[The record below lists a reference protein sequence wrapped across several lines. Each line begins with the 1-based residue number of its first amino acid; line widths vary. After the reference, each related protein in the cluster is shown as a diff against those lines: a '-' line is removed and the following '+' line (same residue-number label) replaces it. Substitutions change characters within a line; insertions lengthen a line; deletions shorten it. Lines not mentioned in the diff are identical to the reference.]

1 MPTVYQT
8 PGVYIEE
15 LPSGSKPINGVSTSV
30 AAFIGFTEKR
40 PAGNTGQP
48 HFVASWNQYVEDFGS
63 FVKDTYTPLAV
74 YGFFLNG
81 GSTCYVQSL
90 ATTAETNLPARPAAQ
105 RMQIAAKNGAGS
117 LELTARPDAPSGTT
131 VTVEIGDAEGEGAN
145 EEQFKV
151 TVRAPGREDEVFNGL
166 SMAPAS
172 GRGARTAA
180 DTITASSKLV
190 RAVLIE
196 GQGTLAE
203 RRPANNT
210 FTVNVPA
217 ASTTAIVSSATFEGS
232 VEKRSGIGALAE
244 IEDVT
249 MVIAP
254 DLMAGYV
261 QGKLTRDDVKAVQT
275 ALLNH
280 CELMQDRFAI
290 LDALPDLSPQEVRN
304 WRMVEANFNSKYG
317 AMYYPWIYVANP
329 DPKAGPNDKM
339 LKIPPSG
346 HIAGLYARV
355 DSERGVYKA
364 PANEIIRGALKLERS
379 VINSE
384 QTILNPNGIN
394 CIRAFPGR
402 GILVWGART
411 LSSDTEW
418 QYINVRRLFNYIEES
433 IFEGTQWAVF
443 EPNDM
448 DLWERVKRT
457 ITAFLTRIW
466 RDGALFGTTPEEAFY
481 VKCDAELN
489 PPSVRD
495 VGMLIVE
502 VGIAPVKPAEFV
514 IFRFKQMS
522 GGGEINE

>member
-15 LPSGSKPINGVSTSV
+15 MPSGSKPISGVGTSV

-48 HFVASWNQYVEDFGS
+48 HFVASWNQYVEEFGG
-63 FVKDTYTPLAV
+63 FVNGFYTPISV

-81 GSTCYVQSL
+81 GTTCYVQSI
-90 ATTAETNLPARPAAQ
+90 ATQADANGASSGAARAALPART
-105 RMQIAAKNGAGS
+105 GANA
-117 LELTARPDAPSGTT
+117 LELTARNESEAASVSVEVSDAT
-131 VTVEIGDAEGEGAN
+131 GEGVS
-145 EEQFKV
+145 EEQFRV
-151 TVRAPGREDEVFNGL
+151 TVRAPGKPDEVFDNLTMGK
-166 SMAPAS
+166 
-172 GRGARTAA
+172 GRGVRNAVEVLTRESTILRAA
-180 DTITASSKLV
+180 ELDVA
-190 RAVLIE
+190 
-196 GQGTLAE
+196 GTLVD
-203 RRPANNT
+203 RRPRNGVYSLSAP
-210 FTVNVPA
+210 V
-217 ASTTAIVSSATFEGS
+217 STALATAKTFEGDAS
-232 VEKRSGIGALAE
+232 ARTGIGALE
-244 IEDVT
+244 EVEDVT
-249 MVIAP
+249 MVICP
-254 DLMAGYV
+254 DLMSGYV

-275 ALLNH
+275 AILNH
-280 CELMQDRFAI
+280 CELMKDRFAI
-290 LDALPDLSPQEVRN
+290 LDALPGLSPQEVRD
-304 WRMVEANFNSKYG
+304 WRMKEANFNSKYG
-317 AMYYPWIYVANP
+317 ALYYPWIYVANP
-329 DPKAGPNDKM
+329 NPKAGPDEKM
-339 LKIPPSG
+339 LMVPPSG

-364 PANEIIRGALKLERS
+364 PANEIVRGALKLEKQ

-384 QTILNPNGIN
+384 QSILNPNGIN
-394 CIRAFPGR
+394 CIRSFPGR

-411 LSSDTEW
+411 LSNDTEW
-418 QYINVRRLFNYIEES
+418 QYINVRRLFNFIEES
-433 IFEGTQWAVF
+433 IFEGTQWVVF

-457 ITAFLTRIW
+457 ITAFLTRVW
-466 RDGALFGTTPEEAFY
+466 RDGALFGATPEEAFY

-522 GGGEINE
+522 GGGDINE